1 MEDTLKQWF
10 IREIV
15 AHEGALMRHLYR
27 VWPDRSEIRDIR
39 QEAYVRVYEA
49 ATRSRPLAPKS
60 FLFATARNLMADRV
74 RRERVVCIEARA
86 ELDALNVLVDEIS
99 PERRASARQELGR
112 LAHAFDRLPRR
123 CRDVMW
129 LTKVESLS
137 QREAATRLGV
147 NEKAVEKQVSR
158 GMRLLAEALSGE
170 AAVRSRRRAV
180 AGVLVALAV
189 GTVGYLW
196 PPGESFHTAVGVV
209 AAVPMADGST
219 VTLNTDSQVRIA
231 MTGSERRVN
240 LGRGEAFFEVTKDPS
255 RPFVVVAGDCKIVV
269 LGTKFSVWRE
279 AGEVRV
285 TVTEGRVRVES
296 TDGGAHQ
303 QPPEEVAAGDIA
315 RAGNAGVQV
324 ERKPLTEVEADLSWR
339 RGFLFFHDAPLA
351 EAVAE
356 FNRYNREKIVIGSPV
371 IADVRIG
378 GNFRSTNV
386 AGFIRLL
393 QDGFSIHAERQGDEI
408 ILTGD

>member
-15 AHEGALMRHLYR
+15 AHEGALMRHLSR

-60 FLFATARNLMADRV
+60 FLFATARNLMADRA
-74 RRERVVCIEARA
+74 RRQRVVRIEAGA
-86 ELDALNVLVDEIS
+86 EWDALNLLVDEIS

-137 QREAATRLGV
+137 QREVATHLGI

-158 GMRLLAEALSGE
+158 GMRLLTEALSGD
-170 AAVRSRRRAV
+170 ATARGRRRTL
-180 AGVLVALAV
+180 AGLALALAIS
-189 GTVGYLW
+189 TVGYLW
-196 PPGESFHTAVGVV
+196 PTGECFHTAVGVV
-209 AAVPMADGST
+209 AAVPIADGSK

-231 MTGSERRVN
+231 LTRSERRVD
-240 LGRGEAFFEVTKDPS
+240 LGRGEAFFEVAKDPS
-255 RPFVVVAGDCKIVV
+255 RPFVVVAGNCRIVV

-279 AGEVRV
+279 ASEVRV
-285 TVTEGRVRVES
+285 AVTEGRVRVER
-296 TDGGAHQ
+296 TDGRAPQ
-303 QPPEEVAAGDIA
+303 QPPEEVAAGDVA
-315 RAGNAGVQV
+315 RTDNAGTQV
-324 ERKPLTEVEADLSWR
+324 ERKPLTEVEAELSWR

-356 FNRYNREKIVIGSPV
+356 FNRYNREKIVIGSPS
-371 IADVRIG
+371 IATVRIG

-393 QDGFSIHAERQGDEI
+393 QGGFSIHAEQQGDQI
-408 ILTGD
+408 VLTAD